1 MNSHMHNQLD
11 PKYLAL
17 EVKRNVAAALAEDL
31 GGNNASGDISA
42 SLIPQDQQANATVIT
57 REDGVFCGKAW
68 VDETIQQVDP
78 NIAIQWHVEDAS
90 TLAANQTLFTL
101 TGSARSLLTV
111 ERTMLNFVQLL
122 SGTATR
128 TADYVALID
137 GHKAQLL
144 DTRKTV
150 PGLRLAQKHAV
161 RCGGGSNH
169 RIGLFDAF
177 LLKENHVA
185 AAGGIAPAIRLAQ
198 ASHPGKTIEVEVETL
213 DELDQATQAG
223 ADIALIDNFSIA
235 DTEEAVRRSA
245 GKILLEA
252 SGGIEI
258 DSINKIAAT
267 GVDFISSGD
276 LTKSVVPLDLSMR
289 FTA

>member
-90 TLAANQTLFTL
+90 TLAANQTLFSL

-235 DTEEAVRRSA
+235 DTEEAVRRSR

-252 SGGIEI
+252 SGGIEA
-258 DSINKIAAT
+258 DSISKIAAT

>member
-1 MNSHMHNQLD
+1 MHNQLD

-17 EVKRNVAAALAEDL
+17 EVKRKVAAALAEDV
-31 GGNNASGDISA
+31 GSGDISA

-57 REDGVFCGKAW
+57 REDCVFCGKAW
-68 VDETIQQVDP
+68 VGETIQQVDA
-78 NIAIQWHVEDAS
+78 NIAIQWHVEDAGA
-90 TLAANQTLFTL
+90 LVANQTLFTL

-213 DELDQATQAG
+213 DELDQATKAG
-223 ADIALIDNFSIA
+223 ADIALIDNLSIA
-235 DTEEAVRRSA
+235 DTEEAVRRSQ

-252 SGGIEI
+252 SGGIEA
-258 DSINKIAAT
+258 DSISKIAAT

>member
-1 MNSHMHNQLD
+1 MHNQLD
-11 PKYLAL
+11 PQSLAD
-17 EVKRNVAAALAEDL
+17 EVKKNVAAALTEDV
-31 GGNNASGDISA
+31 GSGDISA
-42 SLIPQDQQANATVIT
+42 SLIAQDQQASATVIT
-57 REDGVFCGKAW
+57 RENGVFCGKAW
-68 VDETIQQVDP
+68 VDETIYQVDQD
-78 NIAIQWHVEDAS
+78 IAIEWHVADAD
-90 TLAANQTLFTL
+90 TLTANQVLFTL

-128 TADYVALID
+128 TARFVRLIESY
-137 GHKAQLL
+137 KTQLL

-185 AAGGIAPAIRLAQ
+185 AAGGISAAIKLAQ

-213 DELDQATQAG
+213 
-223 ADIALIDNFSIA
+223 
-235 DTEEAVRRSA
+235 
-245 GKILLEA
+245 
-252 SGGIEI
+252 
-258 DSINKIAAT
+258 
-267 GVDFISSGD
+267 
-276 LTKSVVPLDLSMR
+276 
-289 FTA
+289 

>member
-1 MNSHMHNQLD
+1 MHNQLD

-17 EVKRNVAAALAEDL
+17 EIKRNIAAALAEDV
-31 GGNNASGDISA
+31 GSGDISA

-68 VDETIQQVDP
+68 VDETIQQVDA
-78 NIAIQWHVEDAS
+78 NIAIQWHVEDAGA
-90 TLAANQTLFTL
+90 LVANQTLFTL

-185 AAGGIAPAIRLAQ
+185 AAGGIAPAIRLVQ
-198 ASHPGKTIEVEVETL
+198 ASQPGKTKEVEVETL

-235 DTEEAVRRSA
+235 DTEEAVRRSQ

-252 SGGIEI
+252 SGGIEA
-258 DSINKIAAT
+258 DSISKIAAT

>member
-1 MNSHMHNQLD
+1 M
-11 PKYLAL
+11 
-17 EVKRNVAAALAEDL
+17 
-31 GGNNASGDISA
+31 
-42 SLIPQDQQANATVIT
+42 IT

-68 VDETIQQVDP
+68 VDETIQQVDA
-78 NIAIQWHVEDAS
+78 NIAIQWHVEDAGA
-90 TLAANQTLFTL
+90 LVANQTLFTL

-235 DTEEAVRRSA
+235 DTEEAVRRSQ

-252 SGGIEI
+252 SGGIAA
-258 DSINKIAAT
+258 DSIGKIAAT

>member
-1 MNSHMHNQLD
+1 MHNQLD
-11 PKYLAL
+11 PKFLAS
-17 EVKRNVAAALAEDL
+17 EVKRNVAAALAEDV
-31 GGNNASGDISA
+31 GSGDISA
-42 SLIPQDQQANATVIT
+42 SLIPKDQQANATVIT

-68 VDETIQQVDP
+68 VDE
-78 NIAIQWHVEDAS
+78 AIQKVDANISVQWRVEDAS
-90 TLAANQTLFTL
+90 LVVANQTLFTL
-101 TGSARSLLTV
+101 SGNARSLLTV

-128 TADYVALID
+128 TANYVALIN
-137 GHKAQLL
+137 GYKAQLL

-150 PGLRLAQKHAV
+150 PGLRVAQKHAV
-161 RCGGGSNH
+161 RCGGGNNH

-223 ADIALIDNFSIA
+223 ANIALIDNFSIA
-235 DTEEAVRRSA
+235 DTEEAVRRSE

-252 SGGIEI
+252 SGGIEAG
-258 DSINKIAAT
+258 SIARIAAT
-267 GVDFISSGD
+267 GIDFISSGE

-289 FTA
+289 FTT

>member
-1 MNSHMHNQLD
+1 MHNQLD

-78 NIAIQWHVEDAS
+78 NIAIQWHVEDAGA
-90 TLAANQTLFTL
+90 LVANQTLFTL

-185 AAGGIAPAIRLAQ
+185 AAGGIAQAIRLAQ

-235 DTEEAVRRSA
+235 DTEEAVRRSQ

-252 SGGIEI
+252 SGGIAA
-258 DSINKIAAT
+258 DSIGKIAAT